1 MSLIQEYVTKNSS
14 NLQDIF
20 EKITHNQR
28 LSKEDGLRLYESFDL
43 LTIGHMAD
51 FARINRLKQNS
62 EADKVNHVYWIN
74 NHHLNLTNICE
85 GKCKFCAYRKQEG
98 DNDAFLLSIDQA
110 IEHIET
116 RVDKN
121 IKEIH
126 IVSALNPKCDL
137 DYYISLLKN
146 CKRLLPDTHIQAFT
160 AVEIEYLA
168 RISGLTIIQTLTEL
182 KNAGL
187 GSLPG
192 GGAEIFSPAI
202 REKVCPEKI
211 SGQKWLEIM
220 QIAHSLGLKSNA
232 TMLTGIGESYEDKI
246 NHILALREAQDQTNG
261 FMTFI
266 PLFCHYDNTEL
277 DSYDD
282 ITGIDI
288 IKDYAIS
295 RLMLDNI
302 PHIKAFWIQIGIKLA
317 QVTLSFGVD
326 DLDGT
331 VIEEKIPHSAGAS
344 TGQSLSKDELIH
356 LIKKTGKIPVERD
369 TVYNVIKVY

>member
-1 MSLIQEYVTKNSS
+1 MSLIQEYAAKNSS

-20 EKITHNQR
+20 EKIIHNQR

-51 FARINRLKQNS
+51 LARTNRLKQSN
-62 EADKVNHVYWIN
+62 EVDKVNHVYWIN

-98 DNDAFLLSIDQA
+98 DNGAFLLSLDQA

-116 RVDKN
+116 RVDKS

-168 RISGLTIIQTLTEL
+168 RISELTITQTLTEL

-211 SGQKWLEIM
+211 SGEKWLEIM

-232 TMLTGIGESYEDKI
+232 TMLSGIGESCEDKI
-246 NHILALREAQDQTNG
+246 NHMMALREVQDKTNG

-266 PLFCHYDNTEL
+266 PLFCHYENTEL
-277 DSYDD
+277 DSYDN

-331 VIEEKIPHSAGAS
+331 VIEEKITHSAGAS

-369 TVYNVIKVY
+369 TVYNIIKVY